1 MHSGTVICEAKELS
15 KSFGHHQVIN
25 QIDFTL
31 TRGEKVALVG
41 KNGEG
46 KTTLVK
52 IIKGELSHE
61 GMIQLGYQVKIGYFA
76 QNQDESLDLE
86 KTIYQTL
93 EDIAPP
99 EVRPK
104 IRNILGYF
112 LFSDDDVFKK
122 VSVLSGGERAR
133 LLLAK
138 LLLEPVNFLL
148 LDEPTNH
155 LDVLSKKILK
165 EAIKKYDGT
174 VLIISHDREFLDG
187 LVDKIW
193 EIQNGKIKEYDGDI
207 WYFLKRKK
215 AENLHKLYNLNA
227 SQEKTIQTKN
237 DINLD
242 YLQKKELDKKIRKL
256 DSEIQKIEKELNS
269 IEIQLKEY
277 ETQLASN
284 NVELLSDYQWY
295 QRYEQ
300 LKSDYEKLFHQWDIF
315 QQEKEYFVNEKK
327 QKYS

>member
-1 MHSGTVICEAKELS
+1 VICEAKELS
-15 KSFGHHQVIN
+15 KSYGDHQVLN

-52 IIKGELSHE
+52 IIKGELPYE
-61 GMIQLGYQVKIGYFA
+61 GMVQLGYQVKIGYFA
-76 QNQDESLDLE
+76 QNQDESLDMN
-86 KTIYQTL
+86 KTLHQTL
-93 EDIAPP
+93 EDIAPV

-155 LDVLSKKILK
+155 LDVPSKKILK

-215 AENLHKLYNLNA
+215 SESLHKLYNRNV
-227 SQEKTIQTKN
+227 SQEKNIQPKSDVNT
-237 DINLD
+237 D
-242 YLQKKELDKKIRKL
+242 YIQKKELDKKIRKL
-256 DSEIQKIEKELNS
+256 DSEIQKTEEKLSNIEK
-269 IEIQLKEY
+269 QLKEY
-277 ETQLASN
+277 EAQLASN

-300 LKSDYEKLFHQWDIF
+300 LKSEYESLFHQWDTLH
-315 QQEKEYFVNEKK
+315 QEKEHFVNEKK